1 MTSAGP
7 RIDLSAGMARSP
19 NGPANLAHLL
29 GGAAKP
35 VDLGA
40 DGANGLAQ
48 LVLTLLNIVQDLLE
62 RQAIRRM
69 EGGSLTDAQIEL
81 LGSALMRQA
90 QTIADLCRQ
99 FGIDETDLVIDLGP
113 LGQVGGDNF

>member
-1 MTSAGP
+1 MNTAAPRTDLAAG
-7 RIDLSAGMARSP
+7 LARSF
-19 NGPANLAHLL
+19 NGATNLAHSL

-35 VDLGA
+35 IDLGA

-48 LVLTLLNIVQDLLE
+48 LVLTLLNVVQDLLE

-69 EGGSLTDAQIEL
+69 ERGNLTDAQIET

-90 QTIADLCRQ
+90 QAIADLCRQ
-99 FGIDETDLVIDLGP
+99 FGLDESDLVIDLGP
-113 LGQVGGDNF
+113 LGRVGGDDF